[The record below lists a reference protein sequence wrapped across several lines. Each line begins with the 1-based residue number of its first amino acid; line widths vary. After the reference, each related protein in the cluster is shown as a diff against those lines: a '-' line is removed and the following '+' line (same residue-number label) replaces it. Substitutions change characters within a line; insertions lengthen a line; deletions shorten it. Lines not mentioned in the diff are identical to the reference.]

1 MPETM
6 EKPRPIGPDQM
17 IASGAETSPAFPS
30 DGKLAYV
37 LDKLGN
43 TRPYTMIRSHGNKW
57 RVHFEG
63 DKKAS
68 TVKMVNGQ
76 YVIIQDE

>member
-1 MPETM
+1 MSETM
-6 EKPRPIGPDQM
+6 EKPRPEHM
-17 IASGAETSPAFPS
+17 IAGGTI
-30 DGKLAYV
+30 KLAYI
-37 LDKLGN
+37 LEQLGN

-76 YVIIQDE
+76 YVIIQDD